1 MSSSMNTMASLARSG
16 RGEAKE
22 AELSRLYM
30 TQRRGLWLQQQA
42 CLEALAPYVPKR
54 RARKLRRAAQIA
66 ITQSIANGDFLCD
79 RPLAAR
85 AANELVVD
93 VRFREM
99 DEIVAA
105 AFRAAKKRL
114 FRRSTGHG
122 GSYAK

>member
-1 MSSSMNTMASLARSG
+1 MSTSMNAMASPAFSGHDELA
-16 RGEAKE
+16 EA
-22 AELSRLYM
+22 ALTGLYM

-66 ITQSIANGDFLCD
+66 IAQSIANGDFLCD

-114 FRRSTGHG
+114 FRRGIGHG

>member
-1 MSSSMNTMASLARSG
+1 MSTSMNAMASPAFSGHDELA
-16 RGEAKE
+16 EA
-22 AELSRLYM
+22 ALTGLYM

-66 ITQSIANGDFLCD
+66 IAQSIANGDFLCD

-114 FRRSTGHG
+114 FRRGSGHG

>member
-1 MSSSMNTMASLARSG
+1 MKTNMTTLAQPAPSG
-16 RGEAKE
+16 HDEVAVAALTG
-22 AELSRLYM
+22 LYM

-54 RARKLRRAAQIA
+54 RARKLRRASQIA
-66 ITQSIANGDFLCD
+66 ITQGIANGDFLCD
-79 RPLAAR
+79 RPFAAR

-114 FRRSTGHG
+114 FQRGTGHG